1 MTPTATIGPWVIAI
15 LFFGSKPKMCLLRL
29 SAALA
34 GSKVDTLKPDC
45 ARLIDALVV
54 RILRQAC
61 RPWFGFVY
69 SEDNLS
75 DLPSREEFGLLQKLN
90 STRRVLVRPSLGTL
104 GCDEPNVVGLGKPD
118 VPVCKPGVFF
128 GCFGTEGPRNVPVV

>member
-1 MTPTATIGPWVIAI
+1 MHDAHSHNRPLGHCYSFLWFKAEDVSVKAFRCPCWFQSGY
-15 LFFGSKPKMCLLRL
+15 S
-29 SAALA
+29 
-34 GSKVDTLKPDC
+34 KPDC

-118 VPVCKPGVFF
+118 VPVCKPGQ
-128 GCFGTEGPRNVPVV
+128 